1 MKFLTTYQVASE
13 LETIIKEAKKELT
26 LVTPYLNIP
35 HIIYERLRSATKRGV
50 KLTIIYGKSE
60 LNWDEEE
67 RIKELENLELYF
79 FKELHAK
86 CYYNERSLVLTS
98 MNLYDYSARNNREMG
113 ILVNKN
119 KVYKDAV
126 AEVEDIKGFS
136 ELEFSS
142 IFEPEQ
148 EKEVDNE
155 NVDDLLL
162 TRLKEIFPDRIFKHG
177 ELWDDKTCVC
187 HNYSEKM
194 DVHVSHRVSVVL
206 HFPKYR
212 LKELHNNHQRQSKG
226 WDHFE
231 GFQLYWNNVDQPVY
245 LYPDRNYEIW
255 NNEDYKVRYSFLR
268 EGIGQLITYLGEL
281 QSNH

>member
-67 RIKELENLELYF
+67 RIKELDTLQLYF

-86 CYYNERSLVLTS
+86 CYFNERSLILTS
-98 MNLYDYSARNNREMG
+98 MNLYDYSTRNNREMG

-126 AEVEDIKGFS
+126 AEVEDIKSFS

-142 IFEPEQ
+142 ITSVKAE
-148 EKEVDNE
+148 NE
-155 NVDDLLL
+155 AIDENQRLL
-162 TRLKEIFPDRIFKHG
+162 TRLRETFTDKQFEIG
-177 ELWDDKTCVC
+177 ELWGDITCVSY
-187 HNYSEKM
+187 NFADSI
-194 DVHVSHRVSVVL
+194 DVHVSHRISL
-206 HFPKYR
+206 IFHLPKYR
-212 LKELHNNHQRQSKG
+212 LNKMYESHHVHYKG

-231 GFQLYWNNVDQPVY
+231 GFQLYWNSIDQPVH
-245 LYPDRNYEIW
+245 LYPDTNYDIW
-255 NNEDYKVRYSFLR
+255 SCKDYR
-268 EGIGQLITYLGEL
+268 EKFDYLKTGIDQLIEYIKNL
-281 QSNH
+281 